1 MQSSRPAPALEPA
14 GVADGRSPSG
24 GTEGLSS
31 DGGGSASGGGG
42 VASVGGAGFLNS
54 LLQSSYERQQPG
66 SGELRHD
73 TEGWRGLET
82 SFWAR
87 RACLC
92 SSSQI
97 CPQLGFPHTDLHN
110 VILRTCLCR
119 CFT

>member
-14 GVADGRSPSG
+14 VVADGRTPLG

-31 DGGGSASGGGG
+31 DGGGTASGGSR
-42 VASVGGAGFLNS
+42 VASVGGAGFLDS
-54 LLQSSYERQQPG
+54 LLQSSYKRQQPG

-87 RACLC
+87 RTCLR
-92 SSSQI
+92 SISQI
-97 CPQLGFPHTDLHN
+97 CPQLGFPHTDLRN
-110 VILRTCLCR
+110 IIL
-119 CFT
+119 